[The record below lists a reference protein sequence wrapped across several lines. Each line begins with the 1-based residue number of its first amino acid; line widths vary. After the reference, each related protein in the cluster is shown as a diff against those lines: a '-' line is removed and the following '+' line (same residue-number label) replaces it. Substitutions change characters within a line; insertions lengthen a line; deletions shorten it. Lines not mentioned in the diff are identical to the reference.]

1 MSRLHITCPHCTS
14 VVFSNEKPVVVEK
27 PTLRSILG
35 AAKNNSAKAEPYYSL
50 KDPFAFD
57 NISVSKPLAS
67 NIKLLACGE
76 CEKGPLGY
84 FDPVEKE
91 YLLMCSL
98 EKP

>member
-1 MSRLHITCPHCTS
+1 MSRLHITCPHCPS
-14 VVFSNEKPVVVEK
+14 VVFSNDRPAVVEK
-27 PTLRSILG
+27 RTLRSILG
-35 AAKNNSAKAEPYYSL
+35 AEEKGPAEVERYYSL

-84 FDPVEKE
+84 FDPAGKE
-91 YLLMCSL
+91 YLLLCSL
-98 EKP
+98 EK